1 MHEKSL
7 RIFYNDNTSSLYEE
21 FLEIYNSISNL
32 QINIQILATK
42 LYKIVN
48 ELSPDIMK
56 DVFPLN
62 N

>member
-7 RIFYNDNTSSLYEE
+7 RLFYNDNTSSLYEE
-21 FLEIYNSISNL
+21 FLEIYNSVSNL
-32 QINIQILATK
+32 QINIQILATN

>member
-21 FLEIYNSISNL
+21 FLEIYNSVSNL
-32 QINIQILATK
+32 QINIQILATN